1 MGLAAPEG
9 AATALGNRC
18 ARITCTHVNR
28 HTHVC
33 MHTFTPTRTH
43 TYLHA
48 HTAPLLITYSSTAV
62 HSTGPSLLPFGVFT
76 LFPLSCF
83 ANTPLSS
90 VSQHPQPIPAGLH
103 LLQSTRHRGHCS
115 TSTARMHPAPMG
127 PHSMPGRRQ
136 CGHPEPC
143 PQLGGTS
150 QHGPNLVGRCLL
162 KQQ

>member
-43 TYLHA
+43 TYPHA

-62 HSTGPSLLPFGVFT
+62 HSTGPSLLPFGACM
-76 LFPLSCF
+76 LYPLSCF

-90 VSQHPQPIPAGLH
+90 ELFPSTPSPSQQGCTSCRAPGTAGTAPPAQPGCIQHPWGHIACREEGNVGTQSHAHSLVARPSTGPIWSAD
-103 LLQSTRHRGHCS
+103 
-115 TSTARMHPAPMG
+115 AF
-127 PHSMPGRRQ
+127 
-136 CGHPEPC
+136 
-143 PQLGGTS
+143 
-150 QHGPNLVGRCLL
+150 
-162 KQQ
+162 